1 MRKFGRWSP
10 IISKKFPLVQC
21 KSLKSIKKLPI
32 RDACSFSAI
41 LVGPRIYGVNH
52 FAVRRSRNPVISLFL
67 SNLSKFRLT
76 SPVLSF
82 FFLLFYFFNVL
93 LRYCKNSLSFCFG
106 CLYMTPIRMSSFNGL
121 IISN

>member
-10 IISKKFPLVQC
+10 IFSKKFPLVQC

-67 SNLSKFRLT
+67 SNLSKFRLK
-76 SPVLSF
+76 SLASDAYK
-82 FFLLFYFFNVL
+82 LLL
-93 LRYCKNSLSFCFG
+93 LECHLLK
-106 CLYMTPIRMSSFNGL
+106 
-121 IISN
+121 